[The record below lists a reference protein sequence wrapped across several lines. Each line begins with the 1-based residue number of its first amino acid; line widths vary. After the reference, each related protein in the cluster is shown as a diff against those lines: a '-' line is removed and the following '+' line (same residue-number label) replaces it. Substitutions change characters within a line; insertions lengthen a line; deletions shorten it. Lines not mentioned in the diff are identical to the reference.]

1 MKMYD
6 IPKDV
11 KLYKSGSP
19 NQWRALELIG
29 IFPIDSFIS
38 KKTKRVIKVYICT
51 DEVTSFL
58 VDWSKNKPK
67 REVIE

>member
-19 NQWRALELIG
+19 NQWKALELIG
-29 IFPIDSFIS
+29 ILPIDSFIS
-38 KKTKRVIKVYICT
+38 KKTKRVIKVYIWT
-51 DEVTSFL
+51 DEITSFL

-67 REVIE
+67 KEVI